1 VDGGTQQIAQGI
13 AATLG
18 EKVSLEQPV
27 HSVCFDG
34 DWYNVATAHSRF
46 LAKAIVVAIPPHL
59 TNRILFEPAL
69 GALRQQYCQRC
80 PMGSTIKAHVRFPT
94 PFWRDKGL
102 SGEVVSDGKPL
113 SVIYDDTDYAGTQP
127 GLVAFM
133 VADAAREAADLSPE
147 ERQAWVI
154 RSLRRLLGN
163 DVDAYLEY
171 SDHIWATDPYTG
183 GAPVAFHAPGAL
195 SSCGMALRKPIHN
208 LFWAGTE
215 TAREWTGFMEGAVES
230 GHRAAWE
237 VLETL

>member
-1 VDGGTQQIAQGI
+1 
-13 AATLG
+13 
-18 EKVSLEQPV
+18 
-27 HSVCFDG
+27 
-34 DWYNVATAHSRF
+34 
-46 LAKAIVVAIPPHL
+46 
-59 TNRILFEPAL
+59 
-69 GALRQQYCQRC
+69 
-80 PMGSTIKAHVRFPT
+80 
-94 PFWRDKGL
+94 
-102 SGEVVSDGKPL
+102 
-113 SVIYDDTDYAGTQP
+113 
-127 GLVAFM
+127 M